1 MRRRKI
7 IVRVLLL
14 LTLLQLIIFL
24 FRDRFQYQ
32 PYTTEAQL
40 YAPCDGNCINT
51 WRQFADDYPAN
62 ELKQTKAIANSVLGT
77 LNPTVTKVMALGQFL
92 QSRFYRQLGRPRPG
106 LLAASPFQQYKNLSG
121 SDTVQLWCGNFAQM
135 FSFFCWSEGIAC
147 RSLEIMKEG
156 DHHVLNECYLP
167 ETDQWIMV
175 DLTHNL
181 LAVMDSSGSFLN
193 AAAFTRLLERGSK
206 LEAWKAYPY
215 SVRIERLDT
224 GTAPGAVRSYYQS
237 RYPVYYYHRT
247 DNAKAYGTANKL
259 KQYFLPLSWY
269 DILTPER
276 KTNALFYLKEALV
289 LLWLL
294 ALLAFLS
301 GRPKFGL

>member
-7 IVRVLLL
+7 TGRVLLL
-14 LTLLQLIIFL
+14 LTLLQLVVFL

-32 PYTTEAQL
+32 PYTTREKL

-51 WRQFADDYPAN
+51 WRQFADDYPAS
-62 ELKQTKAIANSVLGT
+62 ELKKALVIADSVMDPRQQTASQIMILG
-77 LNPTVTKVMALGQFL
+77 KFL
-92 QSRFYRQLGRPRPG
+92 YRRFYRQLGRPDAS
-106 LLAASPFQQYKNLSG
+106 LVTASPLEQYEQLSHD
-121 SDTVQLWCGNFAQM
+121 STRQLWCGNFAQM
-135 FSFFCWSEGIAC
+135 FAFFCWSKGIAC
-147 RSLEIMKEG
+147 RIIEIMKDG

-167 ETDQWIMV
+167 DQQRWVMV
-175 DLTHNL
+175 DLTNNL
-181 LAVMDSSGSFLN
+181 LMVTGYPTTPLNLLQFTAALKDSPNLYACRTHDTDGIIAPLRGREALLN
-193 AAAFTRLLERGSK
+193 YYNPS
-206 LEAWKAYPY
+206 YP
-215 SVRIERLDT
+215 L
-224 GTAPGAVRSYYQS
+224 
-237 RYPVYYYHRT
+237 YYYHRT
-247 DNAKAYGTANKL
+247 DNAKAYSTGNKL

-289 LLWLL
+289 LVWLL